1 MRVNE
6 RVPCPGT
13 IEALYYSVF
22 DFEYY
27 RTLNTL
33 ESCVSF
39 LFFYFISSVITNFRL
54 LYGLLSVITGTIRIY
69 NGYKK
74 LTGCRR

>member
-22 DFEYY
+22 YFEY
-27 RTLNTL
+27 RTLKKIKI
-33 ESCVSF
+33 CVG
-39 LFFYFISSVITNFRL
+39 
-54 LYGLLSVITGTIRIY
+54 LY
-69 NGYKK
+69 K
-74 LTGCRR
+74 